1 MTPILGIMA
10 SSMQGAVGDYQS
22 IATVTVGGAGST
34 SIDFTS
40 IAGTYSH
47 LQIRCLARASTG
59 GAVDYHG
66 LRMQLNGDT
75 GTNYRAHYVGGTGA
89 AAYAGASAAAA
100 YIDNATFAAGSANT
114 ANVFGVGV
122 IDILNYASANINK
135 TVRSLHG
142 MDSNNTYGAVEL
154 SSGLWFGT
162 PAAVTSIKIYASV
175 TIAQYSSFAL
185 YGIK

>member
-66 LRMQLNGDT
+66 LRMQLNP
-75 GTNYRAHYVGGTGA
+75 A
-89 AAYAGASAAAA
+89 
-100 YIDNATFAAGSANT
+100 
-114 ANVFGVGV
+114 
-122 IDILNYASANINK
+122 ILH
-135 TVRSLHG
+135 T
-142 MDSNNTYGAVEL
+142 
-154 SSGLWFGT
+154 
-162 PAAVTSIKIYASV
+162 
-175 TIAQYSSFAL
+175 Q
-185 YGIK
+185 